1 MGVVK
6 QTILAAL
13 ATSSI
18 TQATYRSR
26 PDLAPPQ
33 LNITVPSQTPN
44 SSEYVFI
51 APYSSSGGLSRP
63 GPYIYRKDG
72 DLVWAGTGYYSGFV
86 GNFHP
91 TTYKGKP
98 VLQGFQGSM
107 DSSHGEGFGQH
118 LLLDQSY
125 QHVVSSKA
133 ANHRVSSI
141 HEFNVIDGKTAL
153 IEIFDII
160 PANLSAYGGNSSQQ
174 WLGNGIFQGLLI
186 SQIPYFGFANGM
198 TETDIATGDLVF
210 EWNGLDHV
218 DPSESLVSLSST
230 KSNSGL
236 SFAQAWDWLHINS
249 VDKNKE
255 GDYLLSSR
263 HTSTIFKIN
272 GTDGSII
279 WRLGGKKPSFKQ
291 SGNWTFGFQHHAR
304 WHPEL
309 SQPGT
314 EVLSFFDNSGNGEIT
329 FNNVSRAL
337 IVQLNHTD
345 HTATTLRKATAPY
358 DLQAESQGNAQLLS
372 DDRIFVNWGSA
383 GAITE
388 FNAENDVIYHAF
400 IESSV
405 SYRGFL
411 GNWTGTPTETPALV
425 ASKSSSN
432 LVQLHVSWNGDT
444 ETKAWRFLY
453 VSGGKKTRVG
463 QADRHSFETVFTWRP
478 RIALSSSGRF
488 VAQAINER
496 GETIAQTQLTAT
508 TANINLVA

>member
-1 MGVVK
+1 MGVLK

-18 TQATYRSR
+18 SQGTYRSR

-33 LNITVPSQTPN
+33 LNITVPSQNGN

-72 DLVWAGTGYYSGFV
+72 DLVWAGTGYYAGFV

-91 TTYKGKP
+91 TTYKGKH

-107 DSSHGEGFGQH
+107 DGSHGEGFGQH
-118 LLLDQSY
+118 LLLDQNY
-125 QHVVSSKA
+125 EHVVSSKA
-133 ANHRVSSI
+133 ANHRISSI

-153 IEIFDII
+153 IEIFDIV
-160 PANLSAYGGNSSQQ
+160 PTNLSAYGGNSSQL
-174 WLGNGIFQGLLI
+174 WLGNGIFQ
-186 SQIPYFGFANGM
+186 
-198 TETDIATGDLVF
+198 ETDIATGNLVF

-218 DPSESLVSLSST
+218 DPSESLVSLGSS

-249 VDKNKE
+249 VDKNEE

-314 EVLSFFDNSGNGEIT
+314 EVISFFDNSGNGEIT

-345 HTATTLRKATAPY
+345 HTATTLRKTTAPY

-388 FNAENDVIYHAF
+388 FNADNEVIYHAF

-411 GNWTGTPTETPALV
+411 GNWTGIPTETPALV
-425 ASKSSSN
+425 ALKSSSN
-432 LVQLHVSWNGDT
+432 LVELHVSWNGDT

-453 VSGGKKTRVG
+453 VNGGKKTRVG
-463 QADRHSFETVFTWRP
+463 QVDRHSFETVFTWKP
-478 RIALSSSGRF
+478 NVALASSARF

-496 GETIAQTQLTAT
+496 GETIAQTRLTTT
-508 TANINLVA
+508 TANIDLVV